1 MRQFQLRISTA
12 SHHARCLLRA
22 RGTLLEID
30 SLGPGSEIGLIVCAA
45 DLRRFRLRFLG
56 HSLSLVSRVWRAA
69 AYLCQQAD
77 KESPRGQNHKNSE
90 ADFES
95 TLRQD
100 MGETDSER
108 REETG
113 NRRNH
118 HNTDQGYEA

>member
-1 MRQFQLRISTA
+1 MRRRTDGKIGKRCLSSLTSPQNAGRSA
-12 SHHARCLLRA
+12 GRRHARHSSGRSPHHGSDPGAFGFNSSGTAFRSSRA
-22 RGTLLEID
+22 YGERQ
-30 SLGPGSEIGLIVCAA
+30 
-45 DLRRFRLRFLG
+45 
-56 HSLSLVSRVWRAA
+56 

-77 KESPRGQNHKNSE
+77 KESRRSQNHKNSE